1 MGRDYRNMKRC
12 WNMAYFKQNYVC
24 IKSSS
29 HFIGLAIKL
38 KAEEMG
44 IPHFYGGHCTT
55 NGDLQG
61 MHYNHLLH
69 GARAPEYKL
78 EIHATGRAVMEL
90 CRWALK
96 TFNERSREYVFLQY
110 RPDPKKTEE
119 IHKKQ
124 ETKAAKTLQGTTE
137 KGTDTL
143 NL

>member
-1 MGRDYRNMKRC
+1 MD
-12 WNMAYFKQNYVC
+12 YFKQNYVC

-29 HFIGLAIKL
+29 SSIGLAIKL
-38 KAEEMG
+38 KAEDMG

-55 NGDLQG
+55 DGDLHG

-78 EIHATGRAVMEL
+78 EIHATGRVVMVL

-96 TFNERSREYVFLQY
+96 TFNERSKEYVFLQC
-110 RPDPKKTEE
+110 RPGPMKTEE
-119 IHKKQ
+119 IDKKQ
-124 ETKAAKTLQGTTE
+124 ETKAGNTIQGTAE

-143 NL
+143 DL